1 MAERPGLRHAAEVAL
16 GSSGHSVIALLGS
29 SSSELRPILARL
41 PLIIVENPR
50 WAEGMGTSIH
60 AGIEEAVRQNLDG
73 AILALAD
80 QPLITPAILDRL
92 IHTHTQ
98 IGQPIVTSSYA
109 DTVGV
114 PVFFVRVF
122 PGVARAQT

>member
-1 MAERPGLRHAAEVAL
+1 
-16 GSSGHSVIALLGS
+16 
-29 SSSELRPILARL
+29 
-41 PLIIVENPR
+41 
-50 WAEGMGTSIH
+50 MGTSIH

-114 PVFFVRVF
+114 PVFFAREFF
-122 PGVARAQT
+122 PALLALKPEQKCKGLILANSTCAVHLACPEAQVDVDTPQDYERLTSGALAAP